1 MPKHYHKLNFLIAIL
16 ILAFLAENVRSLNI
30 KLSRTVTKT
39 PGIISKSFLAYTNI
53 TLTNYYNVQYSGTIY
68 IGSNNQSFNLIFD
81 TGSPWLWVP
90 EANTDN
96 IGFQSTFNCNASTTC
111 SNCADTLLNQSD
123 INGCGNDTS
132 TTETYT
138 LVYSSGI
145 VQGYLVSDYVSFDA
159 GDTPFRQNFL
169 VCEDATIL
177 QESFVDGIF
186 GMSLKT
192 GNNATSNMPTI
203 LTMLQANGI
212 ITNQIFSLYINNNPE
227 AYGDDSSLL
236 MLGGYDTKYA
246 SGAFQNI
253 DVHQDSM
260 YWQSSLNGFSLQS
273 NQTVANIPLYS
284 KSVIFDSGT
293 SHIVMFGEDF
303 LSITNQIRKSV
314 QCAYELGKY
323 TCQCPGGSLTG
334 FPNLIFEIDSKNF
347 SIPPSLYLSIEEN
360 ACNFLID
367 GSLRFNA
374 TTTPY
379 IVLGD
384 VFLRNYYSVF
394 NAENYTI
401 SFAPA
406 AILKENFVTTL
417 ELFYLIL
424 GVFILVMFGIFLI
437 CLVKT
442 WTIKRKSYPK
452 ASLGTS
458 GMPLADRNN
467 LNNTGYYSQFNDNN

>member
-1 MPKHYHKLNFLIAIL
+1 MPKPYHKLNFVAVLVLFALLLTKITAL
-16 ILAFLAENVRSLNI
+16 NV

-39 PGIISKSFLAYTNI
+39 PGVVGKSFLAYQNI

-111 SNCADTLLNQSD
+111 SNCADTYLNQSD
-123 INGCGNDTS
+123 VSGCSNETS
-132 TTETYT
+132 ATETYT

-145 VQGYLVSDYVSFDA
+145 VQGYLVSDFVSFDA

-192 GNNATSNMPTI
+192 GNNDSTNMPTI

-236 MLGGYDTKYA
+236 ILGGYDVNFA
-246 SGAFQNI
+246 NGEFSNVN
-253 DVHQDSM
+253 VHQDSM
-260 YWQSSLNGFSLQS
+260 YWQSSLNGFYLQS
-273 NQTVANIPLYS
+273 NSSYSNIPLAS

-293 SHIVMFGEDF
+293 SHIVMYSQDF
-303 LSITNQIRKSV
+303 VAITTQIRTTV
-314 QCAYELGKY
+314 QCNFELGKY
-323 TCQCPGGSLTG
+323 TCLCPGGSLAN
-334 FPNLIFEIDSKNF
+334 FPNLVFAIDNKNF
-347 SIPPSLYLSIEEN
+347 SIPPSLYLNIEEN
-360 ACNFLID
+360 SCNFLID
-367 GSLRFNA
+367 GSLHFNS
-374 TTTPY
+374 TTIPY

-406 AILKENFVTTL
+406 AILKENFITTL

-442 WTIKRKSYPK
+442 WTIKRKAFPK

-458 GMPLADRNN
+458 GTPMADRNN
-467 LNNTGYYSQFNDNN
+467 LTTTGYYSQLLNDN